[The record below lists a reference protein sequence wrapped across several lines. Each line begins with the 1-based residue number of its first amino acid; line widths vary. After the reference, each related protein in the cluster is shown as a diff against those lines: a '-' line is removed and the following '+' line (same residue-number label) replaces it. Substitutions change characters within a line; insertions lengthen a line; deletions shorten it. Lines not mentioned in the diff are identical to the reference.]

1 MTDSTYQN
9 SGFGN
14 LECEDESLAFDE
26 SSYLEEVPISR
37 LSASAFRQYG
47 FDDFPRDV
55 IFSRLVNPT
64 LYYWQDSDSEL
75 PKINA
80 ELKAV
85 PPVQLVY
92 SKNTEMND
100 STILGIES
108 VEIDSDDNTLFAFSF
123 DGGSTWKAYTDGRW
137 VVLSEE
143 TSGMNRESIKSIG
156 TDAWNDAVTDR
167 QYKIRFALRDGGFV
181 NRITVHYLN

>member
-1 MTDSTYQN
+1 MRPFLGVVFS
-9 SGFGN
+9 
-14 LECEDESLAFDE
+14 E
-26 SSYLEEVPISR
+26 P
-37 LSASAFRQYG
+37 LSPVVRSAERNANYG
-47 FDDFPRDV
+47 KHFPKDV
-55 IFSRLVNPT
+55 IFSRLANPT

-75 PKINA
+75 PQIYAN
-80 ELKAV
+80 LKAV
-85 PPVQLVY
+85 PPVQMVY

-108 VEIDSDDNTLFAFSF
+108 VEIDSDDNTLVAFSF
-123 DGGSTWKAYTDGRW
+123 DGGSTWKAYAEGRW

-143 TSGMNRESIKSIG
+143 TSGMNRESIKTIG

-167 QYKIRFALRDGGFV
+167 QYKIRFALREDGFV